1 MIDGSKKRKHQLA
14 FEFQNLRVYVKR
26 SNFN

>member
-1 MIDGSKKRKHQLA
+1 MIDGSKKRIYQLA
-14 FEFQNLRVYVKR
+14 FEFQNLHVYVKR